1 MLPLKTKAHNRENGQ
16 KHLALSTNAD
26 SIYNLRPSNSTPRH
40 LPKRMMYVCTCALR
54 MCVYTRVQALKRSQ
68 FTAALFAVTFNW
80 KLPKCLCSSTADQVC
95 KLCYKPQMNTK
106 QGQWSTATQE
116 NHKRNVNDRSQTHK
130 HIYCDT
136 PFTGS
141 TKPGQATW
149 CYWSG
154 LPWSG
159 LLAGSRGGSQ
169 EAGGVLFLEL
179 RGSTQLCSVCQSSS
193 SVHLRCIH
201 FLHICSSIKS

>member
-106 QGQWSTATQE
+106 QGQ
-116 NHKRNVNDRSQTHK
+116 
-130 HIYCDT
+130 
-136 PFTGS
+136 
-141 TKPGQATW
+141 
-149 CYWSG
+149 
-154 LPWSG
+154 
-159 LLAGSRGGSQ
+159 
-169 EAGGVLFLEL
+169 
-179 RGSTQLCSVCQSSS
+179 
-193 SVHLRCIH
+193 
-201 FLHICSSIKS
+201 